1 MPRFLNKNNEKF
13 ARFSKTKY
21 FVDKTVF
28 LNKLLEKDDNEK
40 FICNSRPR
48 RFGKSVTADML
59 VAYFSKGADSRELF
73 APLKCIKDDIFLQNM
88 NQYNTIFV
96 DMQAQFTTA
105 QKKKIPPNQYL
116 EKNIVK
122 ELHLEY
128 PSFISSEDTL
138 EESLSTIY
146 YETGSQFVII
156 FDEWDYPIR
165 ELEEDSPDRAIYI
178 DFLRGLF
185 KNSDAKDYI
194 RLAYLT
200 GILPIIRAKG
210 QSAVNNFHEYT
221 MVKAKDFAPYI
232 GFTEVET
239 RSLCEKYQVDFQ
251 KVKEWY
257 NGYNLNGTAMYNPL
271 SVVEA
276 VANHDFD
283 QHWTETGTYSDIRE
297 LININ
302 MDGVLDSILLMLSG
316 EKIPL
321 NTHGCKNDMHTFAN
335 KDQVIT
341 TLVHLGYVAYDSQTK
356 EAYIPNKEVQK
367 VFEDYAA
374 YEYTADDYAVNDQ
387 SAYGYPDRFT
397 KFTGYSQEV
406 LHSITHKNAERVAEL
421 LQIMHNEFVSSIRY
435 HDENSLCCVIMI
447 AMLASLKT
455 YHKAIREFPC
465 GKGFADLVY
474 LPLQKNSDK
483 PAILMELKWN
493 KSVETA
499 ITQIK
504 ERQYPKSLEDY
515 AGEILLVGIDYQKET
530 KEHTCIIEQ
539 IQKNNL

>member
-21 FVDKTVF
+21 FVDKTAF
-28 LNKLLEKDDNEK
+28 INKLLEKDDNEK

-96 DMQAQFTTA
+96 DIQAQYIEA
-105 QKKKIPPNQYL
+105 AAIPMNPNQYIQ
-116 EKNIVK
+116 ENVIS
-122 ELHLEY
+122 ELHKEY
-128 PSFISSEDTL
+128 PDIISNNMPL
-138 EESLSTIY
+138 MAALSTIY

-257 NGYNLNGTAMYNPL
+257 NGYSLNGTAIYNPL

-276 VANHDFD
+276 VANNDFD
-283 QHWTETGTYSDIRE
+283 QHWTETGTYGDIRE
-297 LININ
+297 LINMN
-302 MDGVLDSILLMLSG
+302 MDGVLDSILFMLSG

-341 TLVHLGYVAYDSQTK
+341 TLVHLGYIAYDNQTQ
-356 EAYIPNKEVQK
+356 EAYIPNKEVQR
-367 VFEDYAA
+367 VFENYA
-374 YEYTADDYAVNDQ
+374 
-387 SAYGYPDRFT
+387 AYGYPDRFT
-397 KFTGYSQEV
+397 KFAGYSQEV
-406 LHSITHKNAERVAEL
+406 LISIEHENAERVAEL

-474 LPLQKNSDK
+474 LPLHKDINK
-483 PAILMELKWN
+483 PAIIMELKWN
-493 KSVETA
+493 KSAETA

-504 ERQYPKSLEDY
+504 ERQYPKALEEY

-530 KEHTCIIEQ
+530 KEHTCVIERC
-539 IQKNNL
+539 QK

>member
-21 FVDKTVF
+21 FVDKTAF

-96 DMQAQFTTA
+96 DIQAQYIEA
-105 QKKKIPPNQYL
+105 AAIPMNPNQYIQ
-116 EKNIVK
+116 ENVIS
-122 ELHLEY
+122 ELQKEY
-128 PSFISSEDTL
+128 PDIISNNMPL
-138 EESLSTIY
+138 MAALSTIY

-232 GFTEVET
+232 GFTEEET

-321 NTHGCKNDMHTFAN
+321 NIHGCKNDMHTFAN

-387 SAYGYPDRFT
+387 GAYGYPDRFT

-493 KSVETA
+493 KSAETA

-539 IQKNNL
+539 IQK

>member
-21 FVDKTVF
+21 FVDKTAF

-59 VAYFSKGADSRELF
+59 VAYFSKGAESKELF
-73 APLKCIKDDIFLQNM
+73 APLKCVKDHAFLQNM

-122 ELHLEY
+122 ELHIEY
-128 PSFISSEDTL
+128 PSFISSEETL

-232 GFTEVET
+232 GFTEGET

-257 NGYNLNGTAMYNPL
+257 NGYSLNGTAIYNPL

-276 VANHDFD
+276 VANNDFD

-297 LININ
+297 LINMN

-341 TLVHLGYVAYDSQTK
+341 TLVHLGYIAYDSQTQ

-374 YEYTADDYAVNDQ
+374 Y
-387 SAYGYPDRFT
+387 GYPDRFT
-397 KFTGYSQEV
+397 KFAGYAQEV
-406 LHSITHKNAERVAEL
+406 LISIEHEDAERVAEI

-455 YHKAIREFPC
+455 YHKAVREFPC

-474 LPLQKNSDK
+474 LPLRKDTNK

-493 KSVETA
+493 KSAKTA

-530 KEHTCIIEQ
+530 KEHTCIIERY
-539 IQKNNL
+539 QKE

>member
-59 VAYFSKGADSRELF
+59 VAYFSKGAESKELF
-73 APLKCIKDDIFLQNM
+73 APLKCVKDHAFLQNM

-122 ELHLEY
+122 ELHIEY
-128 PSFISSEDTL
+128 PSFISSEETL

-232 GFTEVET
+232 GFTEGET

-257 NGYNLNGTAMYNPL
+257 NGYSLNGTAIYNPL

-276 VANHDFD
+276 VANNDFD
-283 QHWTETGTYSDIRE
+283 QHWTETGTYGDIRE
-297 LININ
+297 LINMN
-302 MDGVLDSILLMLSG
+302 MDGVLDSILFMLSG

-341 TLVHLGYVAYDSQTK
+341 TLVHLGYIAYDSQTQ

-374 YEYTADDYAVNDQ
+374 Y
-387 SAYGYPDRFT
+387 GYPDRFT
-397 KFTGYSQEV
+397 KFAGYAQEV
-406 LHSITHKNAERVAEL
+406 LISIEHEDAERVAEI

-455 YHKAIREFPC
+455 YHKAVREFPC

-474 LPLQKNSDK
+474 LPLRKDTNK

-493 KSVETA
+493 KSAKTA

-530 KEHTCIIEQ
+530 KEHTCIIERY
-539 IQKNNL
+539 QKE